1 MKFVIK
7 TSNKGKDDV
16 VSINSKSD
24 AKLITEYDSILR
36 LIHQQDE
43 LNETIYRGKKVLS
56 MFKYQ
61 TNWTP
66 QYLILFDDKT
76 YLFIETGSGRF
87 VISYSHG
94 SFDME

>member
-43 LNETIYRGKKVLS
+43 LNETIYRGK
-56 MFKYQ
+56 
-61 TNWTP
+61 
-66 QYLILFDDKT
+66 
-76 YLFIETGSGRF
+76 
-87 VISYSHG
+87 
-94 SFDME
+94 